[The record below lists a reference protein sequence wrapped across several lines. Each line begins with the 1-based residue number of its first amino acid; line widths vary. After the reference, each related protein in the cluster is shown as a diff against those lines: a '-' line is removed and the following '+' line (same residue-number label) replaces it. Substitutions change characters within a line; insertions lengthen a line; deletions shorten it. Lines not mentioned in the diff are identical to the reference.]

1 MANFVYNAFSGESS
15 SSQWSKYL
23 QERQYYSD
31 VSSAIKSQTKSYQ
44 AEIQNASATLS
55 ASINDAAALQATA
68 GANAAAAVVSSLD
81 QGFAEIAGGLD
92 QLNSMLDWRLSIT
105 IDQQRISNLLLENV
119 ALLLRIPDVQK
130 ERQYYIE
137 QGFKHYKNAAI
148 DDDLFEDALEN
159 LVKAEKLEKA
169 DYVVLHRIGI
179 IYLYSPKMLDLSQAE
194 AYFRKAAKYAVVE
207 SDPAGQRAFNIL
219 TGQANSSLAG
229 QSVTPDAIKRIAGD
243 SYFQAGIACY
253 AQGQFADALELS
265 SKAYRLLP
273 SMLEAGFLKAKALAA
288 TGSEVEAA
296 QTVQGVIEAERFYA
310 VKTLAD
316 GDLAP
321 KSIVQRML
329 LQLRDGAVA
338 LASQR
343 VGQCRTSMIEQ
354 SEADLI
360 LRGLDAL
367 IKRNTYLDALAAL
380 DGLTAKRSW
389 KASLLWDGAKP
400 QDFSIEEFIPRERTE
415 THRLQ
420 EESSRRREEET
431 LRKRQEQVQGLMFQ
445 AWAEEG
451 RQNSKWFGKDFQN
464 AIVLYEKAAA
474 LGSEDARIAI
484 KRINGHKNHE
494 W

>member
-15 SSQWSKYL
+15 SSQWSNYL

-44 AEIQNASATLS
+44 AEIQNVSATLS
-55 ASINDAAALQATA
+55 SSINDAAALQATA
-68 GANAAAAVVSSLD
+68 AANAAAAVVSSLD
-81 QGFAEIAGGLD
+81 QGFADIAGELD
-92 QLNSMLDWRLSIT
+92 QLNSMLDWRLSVT

-137 QGFKHYKNAAI
+137 QGFKHYRNAAI
-148 DDDLFEDALEN
+148 DGDLFEDALEN
-159 LVKAEKLEKA
+159 LAKAEKLEKT

-179 IYLYSPKMLDLSQAE
+179 IYLYAPKMLDLSQAE

-207 SDPAGQRAFNIL
+207 SDPIGQRAFNIL
-219 TGQANSSLAG
+219 AGQTNSSLAG
-229 QSVTPDAIKRIAGD
+229 QSVTPDAIKTIAGD

-253 AQGQFADALELS
+253 AQGKFADALELS
-265 SKAYRLLP
+265 SRAYRLLP

-296 QTVQGVIEAERFYA
+296 ETAQGVIQAERFYA
-310 VKTLAD
+310 VKTVAD
-316 GDLAP
+316 GDLAS
-321 KSIVQRML
+321 KSTVQQML
-329 LQLRDGAVA
+329 LQLRDDAVA
-338 LASQR
+338 RAKQR
-343 VGQCRTSMIEQ
+343 IGQCRASMITQ

-360 LRGLDAL
+360 LCELEAL
-367 IKRNTYLDALAAL
+367 VQRNTYLDALAAL

-389 KASLLWDGAKP
+389 KASFLWGGRKP
-400 QDFSIEEFIPRERTE
+400 DDQSIEEFVPLESVESER
-415 THRLQ
+415 H
-420 EESSRRREEET
+420 REEEALT
-431 LRKRQEQVQGLMFQ
+431 KRRQDVEELMFR
-445 AWAEEG
+445 AWSAEAE
-451 RQNSKWFGKDFQN
+451 QNSKWFGKDFRE

-474 LGSEDARIAI
+474 LGSEEARAAI
-484 KRINGHKNHE
+484 KRLAGYKNHE

>member
-31 VSSAIKSQTKSYQ
+31 VSSAIKAQTRSYR
-44 AEIQNASATLS
+44 ADIQNASATLS

-68 GANAAAAVVSSLD
+68 TSNAAAAVVSSLD
-81 QGFAEIAGGLD
+81 QGFAEIAGELG
-92 QLNSMLDWRLSIT
+92 QLNSMLDWRLSVT

-159 LVKAEKLEKA
+159 LIKAEKLEKS
-169 DYVVLHRIGI
+169 DYVILHRIGI

-207 SDPAGQRAFNIL
+207 SDPAGQQAFNIL
-219 TGQANSSLAG
+219 AGQADSRLAG
-229 QSVTPDAIKRIAGD
+229 QSVTPDAIKKIAGD

-253 AQGQFADALELS
+253 AQGKFADALELS
-265 SKAYRLLP
+265 SRAYGLLP
-273 SMLEAGFLKAKALAA
+273 SMLEAGFLKAKVLAA

-296 QTVQGVIEAERFYA
+296 ETAQAVIEAERFYA
-310 VKTLAD
+310 MKTVAD

-321 KSIVQRML
+321 KSTVQRML
-329 LQLRDGAVA
+329 LRLRDDAVA
-338 LASQR
+338 RARQR
-343 VGQCRTSMIEQ
+343 VGQCRASMMPG
-354 SEADLI
+354 SEADSI
-360 LRGLDAL
+360 LRELETL
-367 IKRNTYLDALAAL
+367 VERNTYLDALVAL

-389 KASLLWDGAKP
+389 KASVLWAGVKP
-400 QDFSIEEFIPRERTE
+400 EDQSIEEFVPLQSVESER
-415 THRLQ
+415 HRK
-420 EESSRRREEET
+420 EEA
-431 LRKRQEQVQGLMFQ
+431 LNKRQRQVDELMFR
-445 AWAEEG
+445 AWSAEAE
-451 RQNSKWFGKDFQN
+451 QNSKWLGKDFRE
-464 AIVLYEKAAA
+464 AIALYEKAAA
-474 LGSEDARIAI
+474 LGSEKARASV
-484 KRINGHKNHE
+484 KRLTNYKSHE